1 MRRLLRVS
9 IEGFKTFAGRTE
21 LDLGPGM
28 TAVVGP
34 NGSGK
39 SNLIDAIAWAVGSR
53 SWKSLR
59 GDGMEDVLFHGSDRE
74 EAAPAARVTVSFDNE
89 DRLLGIDFSEVT
101 VTREIV
107 RGGGCRVLLNGVEA
121 RLKDVQAV
129 LSGTGLTGGFSL
141 IRQGSVDRLVLAP
154 AADVGRWIEES
165 ANIAGYRAR
174 KQQAVDRLRKAEAH
188 AAEAERRAASL
199 RRELGQ
205 VNARA
210 EKARARREGEQRCA
224 FLRNALAVLERRR
237 LCETLDAIEAESARL
252 RAEIDAASGRRKE
265 LVARRQRLEE
275 GLEPPVADTAAS
287 SAIPD
292 KVVRIREA
300 AKALASIGDRLRRG
314 GSGAWPTALQGL
326 DRVVAILEAVRSP
339 GTPVRTTREVAAVL
353 SELRRCAQDLE
364 EVERDAAELASDLAA
379 RQCDRARVEERLKGI
394 PDTAEVPAADVDPA
408 LAMGELE
415 TLTRDL
421 ALLGPVDE
429 TAEQREREIARELS
443 ELAPLLQDLATTRSQ
458 LSGFIRQM
466 EQVTSRLFAATLADV
481 DARFRK
487 YCGILFHGGDARLER
502 AVEETEDPLGATA
515 PGVEVRVRLPRK
527 PETSL
532 ALLSGGERSLAG
544 LALILA
550 LAAGVREEGREG
562 GRLLIL
568 DEVDAA
574 LDEANA
580 ARLALLLRELQ
591 QTHQILCVT
600 HNRSTMR
607 QASRLVGVASRSA
620 SVSTLVKVEL
630 DGFAA

>member
-9 IEGFKTFAGRTE
+9 IEGFKTFAGRTD

-74 EAAPAARVTVSFDNE
+74 QAAPAARVTVSFDNE
-89 DRLLGIDFSEVT
+89 DRLLAIDFSEVT

-107 RGGGCRVLLNGVEA
+107 RGGGSRVLLNGVEA
-121 RLKDVQAV
+121 RLKEVQAV

-154 AADVGRWIEES
+154 AGDVGRWIEES

-199 RRELGQ
+199 KRELGQ
-205 VNARA
+205 VKARA
-210 EKARARREGEQRCA
+210 EKARARREGEERCT
-224 FLRNALAVLERRR
+224 FLRNALALLEGRR
-237 LCETLDAIEAESARL
+237 LREALEGIDAESTRL
-252 RAEIDAASGRRKE
+252 RVEIDAASNRRKE
-265 LVARRQRLEE
+265 LAALRQRLEE
-275 GLEPPVADTAAS
+275 GLQPPGADVPAPS
-287 SAIPD
+287 RVSD
-292 KVVRIREA
+292 KVLRIREA
-300 AKALASIGDRLRRG
+300 AEALTAIGDRLRRG
-314 GSGAWPTALQGL
+314 GSGSWPAAVQDL
-326 DRVVAILEAVRSP
+326 DRVVAMIEALRSP
-339 GTPVRTTREVAAVL
+339 GTPARTTRQVATVL
-353 SELRRCAQDLE
+353 SDLRGIAQDLE
-364 EVERDAAELASDLAA
+364 EVERDAAELASDLAD
-379 RQCDRARVEERLKGI
+379 RQCERARVEERLKAI
-394 PDTAEVPAADVDPA
+394 PETTGAVAADVDPA
-408 LAMGELE
+408 LAAKELE
-415 TLTRDL
+415 ERTRDL

-429 TAEQREREIARELS
+429 TAELRESELARELA

-466 EQVTSRLFAATLADV
+466 EQVTSRLFAGTLADV
-481 DARFRK
+481 DARFRT

-502 AVEETEDPLGATA
+502 AVEEAEDP

-550 LAAGVREEGREG
+550 LAGVREEGRDG

-580 ARLALLLRELQ
+580 ARLALLLRDLQ

-630 DGFAA
+630 DRLARDGSAA